1 MITVEF
7 TMHEAHAT
15 ADTVRE
21 LLERNE
27 LSLIDRE
34 ALRTADN
41 KRQQVHQCGRH
52 GRVLPASGRASASG
66 ITQWVAPLTGKL
78 GAPHSPEWRVRVP
91 PSFAGSCATDD
102 PALAN
107 PTKSERKALELS
119 GGRL

>member
-7 TMHEAHAT
+7 TMDEAHAT

-41 KRQQVHQCGRH
+41 KVTSAVDTAEFYQQ
-52 GRVLPASGRASASG
+52 A
-66 ITQWVAPLTGKL
+66 
-78 GAPHSPEWRVRVP
+78 EE
-91 PSFAGSCATDD
+91 
-102 PALAN
+102 LAQ
-107 PTKSERKALELS
+107 AV
-119 GGRL
+119 

>member
-7 TMHEAHAT
+7 TMDEAHAT

-41 KRQQVHQCGRH
+41 KVTNAVDTAEFYRQ
-52 GRVLPASGRASASG
+52 AE
-66 ITQWVAPLTGKL
+66 KL
-78 GAPHSPEWRVRVP
+78 AQ
-91 PSFAGSCATDD
+91 AI
-102 PALAN
+102 
-107 PTKSERKALELS
+107 
-119 GGRL
+119 

>member
-7 TMHEAHAT
+7 TMDEAHAT

-41 KRQQVHQCGRH
+41 KVTNAVDTAEFYQQ
-52 GRVLPASGRASASG
+52 AD
-66 ITQWVAPLTGKL
+66 
-78 GAPHSPEWRVRVP
+78 E
-91 PSFAGSCATDD
+91 
-102 PALAN
+102 LAQ
-107 PTKSERKALELS
+107 AV
-119 GGRL
+119 